1 MRSNVEPSHLNVCNR
16 GFYSICV
23 KYAENKLDKVQL
35 EKHLVTPMTKDQQ
48 AEVILQVVREYSD
61 CQQLIGTLECHLRK
75 LGKLMLQHGEKLH
88 KDPSNVKI
96 ADIMDLSDGE
106 PVKTRKELERAYD
119 QRQDL
124 TLQLNQVG
132 LRGLTLKD

>member
-1 MRSNVEPSHLNVCNR
+1 M
-16 GFYSICV
+16 
-23 KYAENKLDKVQL
+23 AENKLDKVQL
-35 EKHLVTPMTKDQQ
+35 EKHFVTPMTKDQQ

-106 PVKTRKELERAYD
+106 PGKTRKELERAID
-119 QRQDL
+119 QRQNL
-124 TLQLNQVG
+124 TIQLNQVG
-132 LRGLTLKD
+132 LRGLTIKD